1 MVKVNTQKNNDT
13 ESLIYNQHGE
23 RLAILNTENIKIC
36 GWITKLVGGYEKMH
50 SVCVVFHVYRK
61 FEFLVSQG
69 SVATCLRWGGHCHR
83 VSLANFIR
91 FSAVQKFWKS
101 VKIRQSYRQLK
112 GGNFFETP
120 CSFALRLCI
129 QYGQPVSVLP
139 FGCGTGILP
148 CHAVQPAAVCSA
160 AAWLM
165 A

>member
-1 MVKVNTQKNNDT
+1 MENF
-13 ESLIYNQHGE
+13 ICNQYEE
-23 RLAILNTENIKIC
+23 RFTNLDTENIKIC
-36 GWITKLVGGYEKMH
+36 WWITKVEAIKMQF
-50 SVCVVFHVYRK
+50 VCFFFSICKK
-61 FEFLVSQG
+61 FEVLISQS

>member
-1 MVKVNTQKNNDT
+1 M
-13 ESLIYNQHGE
+13 ESFICNQYEE
-23 RLAILNTENIKIC
+23 RFTNLDTENIKIC
-36 GWITKLVGGYEKMH
+36 WWITKVEAIKMQF
-50 SVCVVFHVYRK
+50 VCFFFSICKK
-61 FEFLVSQG
+61 FEVLISQS